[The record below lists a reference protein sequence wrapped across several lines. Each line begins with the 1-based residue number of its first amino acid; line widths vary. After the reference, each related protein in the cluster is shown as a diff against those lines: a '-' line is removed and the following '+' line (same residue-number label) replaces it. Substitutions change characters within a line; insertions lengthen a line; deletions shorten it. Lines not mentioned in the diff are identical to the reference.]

1 MFERPRFS
9 VVERSRN
16 SMVQRSRF
24 VSGAKVKGFSG
35 TVVRA
40 FIVQWSSLEFV
51 QNAVTLL
58 CTKVEVFIWEQIRYL
73 VCAKDQSVYVE
84 SSSHGFFRLWFVQRT
99 RLEFVEMSHLL
110 LYKGQGFNLCLLLV
124 PRSSFIFVQRS
135 RCAFCSD
142 DKFCAKVKILG
153 FCKIEDLWLCK
164 RQCLN
169 MCKGQFLNLCEVQ
182 HMSLLVI

>member
-1 MFERPRFS
+1 
-9 VVERSRN
+9 
-16 SMVQRSRF
+16 MVQRSRF

-40 FIVQWSSLEFV
+40 FTVQWSSLEFV

-110 LYKGQGFNLCLLLV
+110 LYKGQGFNLCKSQAFCWCQGQV
-124 PRSSFIFVQRS
+124 SFLCKGQGVLFAQMTSFRFVQRS
-135 RCAFCSD
+135 KS
-142 DKFCAKVKILG
+142 
-153 FCKIEDLWLCK
+153 
-164 RQCLN
+164 
-169 MCKGQFLNLCEVQ
+169 
-182 HMSLLVI
+182 